1 MYCTAGVRCERAS
14 AFMRN
19 KGIQNVFQ
27 LEGGIHRYLDA
38 FPEDG
43 KRNYL
48 FVYLTAFILFIS
60 LMVGGYWIG
69 RNYVFDKR
77 FNHGAE
83 TSVTI
88 SKCVHCSKPWDRYQ
102 AQKKCVK
109 CKMEVLFCKECQKI
123 KPAPNATLFCPLC
136 KK

>member
-43 KRNYL
+43 KRSNSYK
-48 FVYLTAFILFIS
+48 ILSF
-60 LMVGGYWIG
+60 
-69 RNYVFDKR
+69 F
-77 FNHGAE
+77 
-83 TSVTI
+83 
-88 SKCVHCSKPWDRYQ
+88 
-102 AQKKCVK
+102 
-109 CKMEVLFCKECQKI
+109 
-123 KPAPNATLFCPLC
+123 
-136 KK
+136 